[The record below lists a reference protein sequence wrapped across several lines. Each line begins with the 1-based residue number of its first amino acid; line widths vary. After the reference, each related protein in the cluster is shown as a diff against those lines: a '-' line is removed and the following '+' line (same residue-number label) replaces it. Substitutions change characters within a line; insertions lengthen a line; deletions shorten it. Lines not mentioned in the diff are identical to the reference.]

1 MSVQDYLTLTYDDM
15 ARLVEHVEVR
25 VEAHRVH
32 HASELTFTQDWIV
45 LVEELRL
52 HHADVGLDA
61 ASSDLRSALVS
72 VSAGCLTNRARN
84 VSVSSRC
91 SFGCIW
97 PSASAPSIRFYNAR
111 RVGSAGRTTMSTTSG
126 RRRQLGPT
134 PRRCATSAGARESS
148 RARAYKTALDPRSK
162 ASGHSSATG

>member
-1 MSVQDYLTLTYDDM
+1 LSVQDYLTLTYDDM

-61 ASSDLRSALVS
+61 AIIGLAQRAGERVRRLLDEPGEERQRLSLLVRLHL
-72 VSAGCLTNRARN
+72 AE
-84 VSVSSRC
+84 
-91 SFGCIW
+91 
-97 PSASAPSIRFYNAR
+97 
-111 RVGSAGRTTMSTTSG
+111 RVGSLDSLLQRSTRG
-126 RRRQLGPT
+126 IGWEDDDVDNLRP
-134 PRRCATSAGARESS
+134 A
-148 RARAYKTALDPRSK
+148 
-162 ASGHSSATG
+162 